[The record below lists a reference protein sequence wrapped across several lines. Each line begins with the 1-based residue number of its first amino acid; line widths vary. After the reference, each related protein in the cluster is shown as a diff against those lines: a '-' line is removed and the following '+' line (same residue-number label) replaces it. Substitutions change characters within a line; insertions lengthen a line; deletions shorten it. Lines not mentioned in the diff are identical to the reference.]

1 MTDCTDTTHHFE
13 FIDIRYVKS
22 SASGKTHLW
31 DVYNKTH
38 KYYLG
43 SICYRP
49 SWRQY
54 VFEPDEYTE
63 FSAGCLEDI
72 ASFMREVRP

>member
-54 VFEPDEYTE
+54 VFEPDECTE

-72 ASFMREVRP
+72 TSFMREVRP